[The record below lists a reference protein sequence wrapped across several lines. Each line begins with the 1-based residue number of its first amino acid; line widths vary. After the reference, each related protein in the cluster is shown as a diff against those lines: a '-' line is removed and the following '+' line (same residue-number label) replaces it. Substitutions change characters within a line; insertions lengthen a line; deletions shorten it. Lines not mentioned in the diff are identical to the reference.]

1 MPKNNSNKK
10 IDGFSGKYLKSHYL
24 QIRGDRQY
32 LKKNPDRAG
41 HKKKPDE
48 EKNQLR
54 FKDANIYARMV
65 AHDPA
70 SKAFYTPFRELLKQ
84 SEYVMAITDGMVPP
98 IIESIDQNGYT
109 GLAGQNLMVIATDNF
124 QVMEVVFTILDSN
137 GIPLETGKA
146 MPTEKENQWSYIAQK
161 DILSL
166 SGNQVQVE
174 AFDRPGN
181 RTVALLL
188 LDEPV
193 KL

>member
-1 MPKNNSNKK
+1 MPKNISNKK

-24 QIRGDRQY
+24 QVRGDRQY
-32 LKKNPDRAG
+32 LKRNPDRRG
-41 HKKKPDE
+41 HKKKPNE

-54 FKDANIYARMV
+54 FKDVNIYARSV

-70 SKAFYTPFRELLKQ
+70 SKAFYTPFRETLKQ
-84 SEYVMAITDGMVPP
+84 SEYVMAIADGMVPP
-98 IIESIDQNGYT
+98 TIESIEQNGYT
-109 GLAGQNLMVIATDNF
+109 GLAGQTLMAVATDNF
-124 QVMEVVFTILDSN
+124 QVMKVVFTILDPN
-137 GIPLETGKA
+137 GISLETGLA
-146 MPTEKENQWSYIAQK
+146 TPAEKENQWIYIARK

-193 KL
+193 KM